1 MNQRE
6 RRKRPRQNE
15 SSNPGKRGFMLLRL
29 FVCFCII
36 ATAVVLKHINAPIVE
51 KLTQAVNDDLQI
63 DQAVEVIS
71 NMTKIDEGIA
81 EVFKEKDEDETMGNG
96 DNSEPV
102 FESDFYLG
110 EESDKLQ
117 REIEEERKKAEKEA
131 KELSVETLS
140 FQMSTEEL
148 SDDTAAEP
156 FRIPP
161 PSYCSYNK
169 ENISFKYQ
177 SPLYGVITSRFGYRD
192 HPIIEDASFHTGLD
206 IAAKKGSAISAF
218 ASGKV
223 LEAGKNATYGNY
235 LLIEHD
241 DGIRSFYGHNSKLL
255 VKKGQRVKLG
265 QKIAEVGS
273 TGMSTGPHLHF
284 EIRKGNIRLD
294 PALYISPE
302 TV

>member
-1 MNQRE
+1 M
-6 RRKRPRQNE
+6 
-15 SSNPGKRGFMLLRL
+15 FLRL
-29 FVCFCII
+29 FVCVCII
-36 ATAVVLKHINAPIVE
+36 AAAVVLKHVNAPIVE
-51 KLTQAVNDDLQI
+51 RLTQVVNDDLQI
-63 DQAVEVIS
+63 DQAVEAIS
-71 NMTKIDEGIA
+71 DMTKIDEGIA
-81 EVFKEKDEDETMGNG
+81 EVFKEKDDGKQTEDEENT
-96 DNSEPV
+96 EPV
-102 FESDFYLG
+102 FGSDFYLG
-110 EESDKLQ
+110 EESDEFQ
-117 REIEEERKKAEKEA
+117 REIEEERKRAEKEA

-156 FRIPP
+156 FRIPA

-177 SPLYGVITSRFGYRD
+177 SPLYGVITSKFGYRD

-206 IAAKKGSAISAF
+206 IAAKKGNAISAF

-223 LEAGKNATYGNY
+223 IEAGKNATYGNY

-241 DGIRSFYGHNSKLL
+241 DGIRSFYGHNSKLS